1 MKDWCPQMH
10 ILEQAAAQ
18 AGRPLRLAQKE
29 LLSKQLMG
37 GDLLAALGTGRGFF
51 YYLKP
56 PVFCRA
62 GPPVAELS
70 EQVAAV
76 TRSAHF
82 YGLKQLRAR

>member
-37 GDLLAALGTGRGFF
+37 GDLLATLGTGHGKSLCFQLPF
-51 YYLKP
+51 LCAQPHGGKAP
-56 PVFCRA
+56 LGIVCMCP
-62 GPPVAELS
+62 LS
-70 EQVAAV
+70 P
-76 TRSAHF
+76 
-82 YGLKQLRAR
+82 